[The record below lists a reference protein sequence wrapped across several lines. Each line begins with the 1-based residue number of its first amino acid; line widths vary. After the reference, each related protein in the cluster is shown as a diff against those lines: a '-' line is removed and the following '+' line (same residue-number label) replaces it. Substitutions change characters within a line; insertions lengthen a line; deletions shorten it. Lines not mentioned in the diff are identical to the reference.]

1 MTEKFVIQNDYY
13 ALFHIPQRNE
23 SEEWINFRIVS
34 VKPLNGKHRRGRLAY
49 SRLQRRLSK
58 NTETQRWEKVNSEG
72 LSIIVALMEKAVDT
86 GLI

>member
-34 VKPLNGKHRRGRLAY
+34 VKPLNGKYRRGRLAY
-49 SRLQRRLSK
+49 SRIQRRLSK
-58 NTETQRWEKVNSEG
+58 NTESKRWENVNPEG
-72 LSIIVALMEKAVDT
+72 MKIIIGLMEKALDD